1 MDSESLLKQ
10 MKTTTHLSH
19 GGSRIW
25 RLPGY
30 KGLSEG
36 TKYSAGDVLPAS
48 GAGAHYTEA
57 EKLLEGW
64 KKKGFDS

>member
-19 GGSRIW
+19 GGSQIW

-30 KGLSEG
+30 KGLSED
-36 TKYSAGDVLPAS
+36 TKYSAGDVLPVS
-48 GAGAHYTEA
+48 GAGAHCIEA
-57 EKLLEGW
+57 AEAAWGVEWERLW
-64 KKKGFDS
+64 